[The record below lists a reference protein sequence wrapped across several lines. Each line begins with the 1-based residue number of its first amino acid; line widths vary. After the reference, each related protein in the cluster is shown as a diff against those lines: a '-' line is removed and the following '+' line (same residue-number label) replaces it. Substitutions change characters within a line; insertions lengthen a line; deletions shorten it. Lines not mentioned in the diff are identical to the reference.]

1 MCIKYAFSPL
11 LPSQTPVSFYQKKS
25 VKPDVDV
32 KEIRAVE
39 AEDLVRSLISVAY
52 CLWLFM

>member
-1 MCIKYAFSPL
+1 VHKVCFLTIAS
-11 LPSQTPVSFYQKKS
+11 SFFQKKS
-25 VKPDVDV
+25 AKPDVDV